1 MFITPMLLETAHKP
15 FSNDKYIFEPKIDGH
30 RLIYSEISGKTKLYT
45 RHRTECLRQ
54 YPELQEASFDKDI
67 VLDGE
72 IACVDPET
80 GKVDFELVMKRF
92 MARKEEKINLL
103 TRTLPVTFVVFDIL
117 HYDRLDVR
125 KLPLHERKALLQ
137 EIPFFNPRMGK
148 TPYVQGSGEA
158 LFKQMELTQM
168 EGMVGKR
175 LVSTYVGRRSADWL
189 KVINW
194 TYVDVV
200 IMGYRKGEF
209 GWLAGIR
216 QPNGEVTYAGLI
228 RFGVSPESK
237 KELYGISSKL
247 KTGED
252 KDFVY
257 LKPVISAEVKIRNWT
272 RASKLRDPVFIKFNS
287 CYNFNKGAAR

>member
-1 MFITPMLLETAHKP
+1 
-15 FSNDKYIFEPKIDGH
+15 
-30 RLIYSEISGKTKLYT
+30 
-45 RHRTECLRQ
+45 
-54 YPELQEASFDKDI
+54 
-67 VLDGE
+67 
-72 IACVDPET
+72 
-80 GKVDFELVMKRF
+80 
-92 MARKEEKINLL
+92 MARKEEKTNLL

-117 HYDRLDVR
+117 HYDGQDVR

-137 EIPFFNPRMGK
+137 QIPFSNPSMGK
-148 TPYVQGSGEA
+148 TPYVQGAGEA

-175 LVSTYVGRRSADWL
+175 LDSTYVGRRSADWL

-209 GWLAGIR
+209 GWIAGVR

-228 RFGVSPESK
+228 RFGVSPK
-237 KELYGISSKL
+237 DKRELDQISSKL
-247 KTGED
+247 KTGEN

-257 LKPVISAEVKIRNWT
+257 FEPVISAKVKIRNWT
-272 RASKLRDPVFIKFNS
+272 RAGKLRDPVFVKLNS
-287 CYNFNKGAAR
+287 NGIFNKGAAI